1 MCMEKRPAGRQ
12 HNAILAT
19 ESKQM
24 THLQPTTLSYR
35 IARRAVKQGA
45 RLVKPPQ
52 VTVEKIDNEKSTKS
66 ELPKLLKANKVL
78 IFGTLNRSLK
88 QIWKIPELIASAEK
102 TNHDIICIQEHRI
115 IHDENVIKEH
125 DYGT

>member
-1 MCMEKRPAGRQ
+1 MCMEQRP

-24 THLQPTTLSYR
+24 KYLQPTNVSYR

-45 RLVKPPQ
+45 RPVKPPQ
-52 VTVEKIDNEKSTKS
+52 VTVEKIDTEKSKKS

-78 IFGTLNRSLK
+78 IFGTLN
-88 QIWKIPELIASAEK
+88 
-102 TNHDIICIQEHRI
+102 T
-115 IHDENVIKEH
+115 
-125 DYGT
+125 